1 MERSSITSGFDD
13 YRSVCKEAATN
24 EEFFKTFKQNPHYT
38 VVLEHVNEY
47 QGRGYAAEILN
58 TNNLDLSKMDTF
70 KQNDMYGTPTL
81 HNFGEPFGQ
90 ISPSTLRYIK
100 TLSDLV
106 KHFGSLDGLRIA
118 EIGVGYGGQAKII
131 LDYFNVK
138 KYSLV
143 DLPEANMLAKTYLS
157 KWSYDNLE
165 FMNFENL
172 PEQEY
177 DLVISNYALSECTIE
192 MQDVYYDKILSKS
205 KHGYMM
211 MNEIM
216 HENGLFNYSK
226 WEWVA
231 KLPNVSILDEVPK
244 TGNDNYL
251 FVF

>member
-1 MERSSITSGFDD
+1 MERSSITSAFDD
-13 YRSVCKEAATN
+13 YRNVCKQAATN

-38 VVLEHVNEY
+38 VILEHVNEY

-58 TNNLDLSKMDTF
+58 TNNLDLSKMEVF

-81 HNFGEPFGQ
+81 HKFKQPFGQ

-106 KHFGSLDGLRIA
+106 KHFGSLDGFKIA
-118 EIGVGYGGQAKII
+118 EIGVGYGGQAKVI

-143 DLPEANMLAKTYLS
+143 DLPEEIILSKTYLS
-157 KWSYDNLE
+157 KWAYDNLE
-165 FMNFENL
+165 FMVFENL
-172 PEQEY
+172 SDQGY
-177 DLVISNYALSECTIE
+177 YLVISNYALSECTIE

-216 HENGLFNYSK
+216 HENGLFNYSR
-226 WEWVA
+226 WEWIA
-231 KLPNVSILDEVPK
+231 KLPNVSIMDEVPK